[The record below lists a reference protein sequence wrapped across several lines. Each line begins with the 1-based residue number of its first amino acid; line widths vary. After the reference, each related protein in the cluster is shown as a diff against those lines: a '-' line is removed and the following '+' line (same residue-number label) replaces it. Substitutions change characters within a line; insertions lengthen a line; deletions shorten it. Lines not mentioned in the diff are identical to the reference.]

1 MNPTELRQRR
11 AAPSAPSA
19 ASSERL
25 LQRRPRSAVKPEWN
39 DLQQDHSK
47 YRLTEDEIRRRRE
60 SRAPRPLTSQPLLGD
75 KHITETRRPSS
86 ASRQDRKTSSVSGG
100 SGTQASQVLHASQSS
115 PQKAQN
121 LMEYLIDDVE
131 GSLTLKDTGKAPTAP
146 RSPVLNSEDYI
157 TNDISKVRKSPYKQ
171 TSDPCGHLAVLQA
184 VLQKLNYLTDKVDQL
199 TERQASIEEELR
211 IALEENLELKR
222 EVDLLRRDVRHQQ
235 EVSTGQEYVS
245 MEEVL
250 ERLKL
255 V

>member
-11 AAPSAPSA
+11 VAPSAPSA
-19 ASSERL
+19 ASSERI

-47 YRLTEDEIRRRRE
+47 YRLTEDEIRRRKE

-75 KHITETRRPSS
+75 KHITEVKRPSS
-86 ASRQDRKTSSVSGG
+86 VSKQERKASS
-100 SGTQASQVLHASQSS
+100 ASQMSQMSQMLRASQGS
-115 PQKAQN
+115 PQKVQN
-121 LMEYLIDDVE
+121 LTEYVIDDVE
-131 GSLTLKDTGKAPTAP
+131 GSLTLRDSGRAPVAIK
-146 RSPVLNSEDYI
+146 SPVINSEDYI
-157 TNDISKVRKSPYKQ
+157 NNDSGKVRRSPYKQ
-171 TSDPCGHLAVLQA
+171 TADPCGHLAVLQA
-184 VLQKLNYLTDKVDQL
+184 VLQKLNHLTDKLNQL
-199 TERQASIEEELR
+199 TERQLSTEEELR
-211 IALEENLELKR
+211 AVLEENIGLKR
-222 EVDLLRRDVRHQQ
+222 EIELLRRDVRRQQ

>member
-19 ASSERL
+19 ASTERL

-47 YRLTEDEIRRRRE
+47 YRLTEEEIRRRRE

-75 KHITETRRPSS
+75 KHITETKRPSS
-86 ASRQDRKTSSVSGG
+86 ASKQDRKVNSASGG
-100 SGTQASQVLHASQSS
+100 SGSQTSQLLRTSQGS
-115 PQKAQN
+115 PQKTQN
-121 LMEYLIDDVE
+121 LTEYVIDDVE
-131 GSLTLKDTGKAPTAP
+131 GSLTLRDAGRASAAA
-146 RSPVLNSEDYI
+146 RSPVLNSEDYM
-157 TNDISKVRKSPYKQ
+157 NGDLGKARRSPYKQ
-171 TSDPCGHLAVLQA
+171 TGDPCGHLAVLQA
-184 VLQKLNYLTDKVDQL
+184 VLQKVNNLTDKLDQL
-199 TERQASIEEELR
+199 TERQSSTEEELR
-211 IALEENLELKR
+211 MVLEENMELKR
-222 EVDLLRRDVRHQQ
+222 EIELLRRDVRRQQ

>member
-11 AAPSAPSA
+11 VAPSAPTA

-47 YRLTEDEIRRRRE
+47 YRLTDDEIRRRRE

-75 KHITETRRPSS
+75 KHITEARRPSS
-86 ASRQDRKTSSVSGG
+86 ASKQERKVSSASGG
-100 SGTQASQVLHASQSS
+100 STTQISQILRASQGS

-121 LMEYLIDDVE
+121 LTEYVIDDVE
-131 GSLTLKDTGKAPTAP
+131 GSLTLRDTGRASVTV

-157 TNDISKVRKSPYKQ
+157 NNDNGRVRRSPYKQ
-171 TSDPCGHLAVLQA
+171 TADPCGHLTVLQA
-184 VLQKLNYLTDKVDQL
+184 VLQKLNHLTDKLDQL
-199 TERQASIEEELR
+199 TERQLSTEEELR
-211 IALEENLELKR
+211 TVLEENMELKR
-222 EVDLLRRDVRHQQ
+222 EVELLRRDVRRQQ